1 MNSAYPVMGSPCRVG
16 TVTLRNRVVMAGHG
30 SRFVEW
36 HEHGLS
42 QRQADYLAERAKG
55 GVGLI
60 IQGSGIVHPTGMT
73 FPGINQV
80 WNDSML
86 ESYRLVAD
94 AVHEHGAHIFGQ
106 LSHLGRQGHSWTSH
120 RELWAP
126 SAVADPA
133 SRIVPHAMTHSE
145 IEEVTASYVAAAK
158 RYVAA
163 GFDGLEVYMAHGYLL
178 ASFISPFS
186 NKRDDEYGGSLKN
199 RCRLPLEVFQA
210 VRDAVGD
217 VPVGIRVTS
226 DEFVVGGTVLDEA
239 IEAVDLLLS
248 QTQIDYVSVS
258 VSNYASIE
266 TMIPDMSFPRKPFV
280 ENAAAI
286 RKVARGVPVMTV
298 GRIVTPENAEE
309 ILSTGTADLVCIVR
323 PLIADPEWTNKALD
337 GKRNRIRECI
347 SCNVGCRGGPHRGT
361 PIACLV
367 NPAVGYERTM
377 GVGTLTTA
385 THAKHVVVVGGGPGG
400 LKAAE
405 TAALRGHR
413 VTVVE
418 KQVRTGGMVVTAAAT
433 MPYRAEFAGSV
444 TWLLEEC
451 ERLSVQIITGKEAT
465 PEFLTSLK
473 AEIVV
478 LATGARPGRPA
489 VDGVDLPHVYSV
501 PDAIHSEV
509 KGHHVAVVDCGEA
522 DWKSLTT
529 AECLAARG
537 HRVTI
542 VSPAPAAAEIDA
554 FSKPTLLRRLAAA
567 KVQILEH
574 RSLVSIQ
581 ERNLTLVHGWSKQSE
596 TLPEVDAVVLSW
608 YGVAND
614 ELRLTLENA
623 GFDVHLVGD
632 CLAPRRAIDAIW
644 DGYRLGSTL

>member
-1 MNSAYPVMGSPCRVG
+1 M
-16 TVTLRNRVVMAGHG
+16 
-30 SRFVEW
+30 
-36 HEHGLS
+36 
-42 QRQADYLAERAKG
+42 
-55 GVGLI
+55 
-60 IQGSGIVHPTGMT
+60 
-73 FPGINQV
+73 
-80 WNDSML
+80 
-86 ESYRLVAD
+86 
-94 AVHEHGAHIFGQ
+94 
-106 LSHLGRQGHSWTSH
+106 
-120 RELWAP
+120 
-126 SAVADPA
+126 
-133 SRIVPHAMTHSE
+133 
-145 IEEVTASYVAAAK
+145 
-158 RYVAA
+158 
-163 GFDGLEVYMAHGYLL
+163 
-178 ASFISPFS
+178 
-186 NKRDDEYGGSLKN
+186 
-199 RCRLPLEVFQA
+199 
-210 VRDAVGD
+210 RDAVGD

-418 KQVRTGGMVVTAAAT
+418 KQARTGGRSGV
-433 MPYRAEFAGSV
+433 S
-444 TWLLEEC
+444 
-451 ERLSVQIITGKEAT
+451 
-465 PEFLTSLK
+465 
-473 AEIVV
+473 
-478 LATGARPGRPA
+478 GARQADSEQHPREDNSAEKPQGWLRQVCSTRA
-489 VDGVDLPHVYSV
+489 CSRHAADGH
-501 PDAIHSEV
+501 
-509 KGHHVAVVDCGEA
+509 G
-522 DWKSLTT
+522 
-529 AECLAARG
+529 ARD
-537 HRVTI
+537 R
-542 VSPAPAAAEIDA
+542 AQ
-554 FSKPTLLRRLAAA
+554 RR
-567 KVQILEH
+567 
-574 RSLVSIQ
+574 R
-581 ERNLTLVHGWSKQSE
+581 
-596 TLPEVDAVVLSW
+596 
-608 YGVAND
+608 
-614 ELRLTLENA
+614 
-623 GFDVHLVGD
+623 
-632 CLAPRRAIDAIW
+632 
-644 DGYRLGSTL
+644 

>member
-1 MNSAYPVMGSPCRVG
+1 
-16 TVTLRNRVVMAGHG
+16 
-30 SRFVEW
+30 
-36 HEHGLS
+36 
-42 QRQADYLAERAKG
+42 
-55 GVGLI
+55 
-60 IQGSGIVHPTGMT
+60 
-73 FPGINQV
+73 
-80 WNDSML
+80 
-86 ESYRLVAD
+86 
-94 AVHEHGAHIFGQ
+94 
-106 LSHLGRQGHSWTSH
+106 
-120 RELWAP
+120 
-126 SAVADPA
+126 
-133 SRIVPHAMTHSE
+133 
-145 IEEVTASYVAAAK
+145 
-158 RYVAA
+158 
-163 GFDGLEVYMAHGYLL
+163 
-178 ASFISPFS
+178 
-186 NKRDDEYGGSLKN
+186 
-199 RCRLPLEVFQA
+199 

-266 TMIPDMSFPRKPFV
+266 TMIPDMSFPRQPFV

-309 ILSTGTADLVCIVR
+309 LLSTGTADLVCIVR

-418 KQVRTGGMVVTAAAT
+418 KQARTGGMVVTAAAT

-444 TWLLEEC
+444 TWLHEEC
-451 ERLSVQIITGKEAT
+451 ERLGVQIITGKEAT

-537 HRVTI
+537 HRVTV

-567 KVQILEH
+567 KVDILEH

-614 ELRLTLENA
+614 ELRLTLEKA

>member
-1 MNSAYPVMGSPCRVG
+1 MASPCRVG
-16 TVTLRNRVVMAGHG
+16 SVILRNRVVMAGHG

-80 WNDSML
+80 WSDSML

-266 TMIPDMSFPRKPFV
+266 TMIPDMSFPRQPFV

-323 PLIADPEWTNKALD
+323 PLIADPEWTNKALA
-337 GKRNRIRECI
+337 GKRDRIRECI

-377 GVGTLTTA
+377 GIGTLKMA
-385 THAKHVVVVGGGPGG
+385 TRLKHVVVVGGGPGG

-418 KQVRTGGMVVTAAAT
+418 KQARTGGMVITAAAT

-444 TWLLEEC
+444 TWLHEEC
-451 ERLSVQIITGKEAT
+451 ERLGVQIIAGKEAT
-465 PEFLTSLK
+465 PEYLESLG

-478 LATGARPGRPA
+478 LATGARPGRPGA
-489 VDGVDLPHVYSV
+489 DGIDLPHVYSV
-501 PDAIHSEV
+501 PDAIHSEI
-509 KGHHVAVVDCGEA
+509 KGHHVAIVDCGEA

-537 HRVTI
+537 HRVTV
-542 VSPAPAAAEIDA
+542 VSPVPAAAEIDA

-567 KVQILEH
+567 KVDILEH

-581 ERNLTLVHGWSKQSE
+581 EQSLTLVHGWSKQSE

-614 ELRLTLENA
+614 ELRLPLERA
-623 GFDVHLVGD
+623 GFEVHLVGD

>member
-1 MNSAYPVMGSPCRVG
+1 MNSAYPVLGSPCRVG
-16 TVTLRNRVVMAGHG
+16 TATLRNRVVMAGHG

-42 QRQADYLAERAKG
+42 QRQADYLGERAKG

-80 WNDSML
+80 WSDSML
-86 ESYRLVAD
+86 ESYRLVSD

-133 SRIVPHAMTHSE
+133 SRIVPHAMTHAE
-145 IEEVTASYVAAAK
+145 IAEITASYVAAAK

-186 NKRDDEYGGSLKN
+186 NKRDDDYGGSLKN

-258 VSNYASIE
+258 VSNYVSIE
-266 TMIPDMSFPRKPFV
+266 TMIPDMSFPRQPFV

-309 ILSTGTADLVCIVR
+309 LLSTGTADLVCIVR

-418 KQVRTGGMVVTAAAT
+418 KQARTGGMVVTAAAT

-444 TWLLEEC
+444 TWLHEEC
-451 ERLSVQIITGKEAT
+451 ERLGVQIITGKEAT

-567 KVQILEH
+567 KVDILEH

-581 ERNLTLVHGWSKQSE
+581 ERSLTLVHGWSKQSE

-614 ELRLTLENA
+614 ELRPTLENA

>member
-1 MNSAYPVMGSPCRVG
+1 MTSAYPMMASPCRVG
-16 TVTLRNRVVMAGHG
+16 SVILRNRVVMAGHG

-80 WNDSML
+80 WSDSML

-199 RCRLPLEVFQA
+199 RCRLPLEVFRA

-323 PLIADPEWTNKALD
+323 PLIADPEWTNKALA
-337 GKRNRIRECI
+337 GKRDRIRECI

-377 GVGTLTTA
+377 GIGTLTMA
-385 THAKHVVVVGGGPGG
+385 TQVKHVVVVGGGPGG

-418 KQVRTGGMVVTAAAT
+418 KQARTGGMVVTAAAT

-444 TWLLEEC
+444 TWLHEEC
-451 ERLSVQIITGKEAT
+451 ERLGVQIITGKEAT
-465 PEFLTSLK
+465 PEYLVSLG

-478 LATGARPGRPA
+478 LATGARPGHPG
-489 VDGVDLPHVYSV
+489 VDGIDLPHVYSV

-509 KGHHVAVVDCGEA
+509 KGHHVAIVDCGEA

-537 HRVTI
+537 HRVTV
-542 VSPAPAAAEIDA
+542 VSPVPAAAEIDA

-567 KVQILEH
+567 KVDILEH

-581 ERNLTLVHGWSKQSE
+581 EQSLTLVHGWSKQSE

-614 ELRLTLENA
+614 ELRLPLERA
-623 GFDVHLVGD
+623 GFVVHLAGD

>member
-258 VSNYASIE
+258 VSN
-266 TMIPDMSFPRKPFV
+266 
-280 ENAAAI
+280 
-286 RKVARGVPVMTV
+286 
-298 GRIVTPENAEE
+298 
-309 ILSTGTADLVCIVR
+309 
-323 PLIADPEWTNKALD
+323 
-337 GKRNRIRECI
+337 
-347 SCNVGCRGGPHRGT
+347 SCC
-361 PIACLV
+361 
-367 NPAVGYERTM
+367 
-377 GVGTLTTA
+377 
-385 THAKHVVVVGGGPGG
+385 
-400 LKAAE
+400 
-405 TAALRGHR
+405 
-413 VTVVE
+413 
-418 KQVRTGGMVVTAAAT
+418 
-433 MPYRAEFAGSV
+433 
-444 TWLLEEC
+444 
-451 ERLSVQIITGKEAT
+451 
-465 PEFLTSLK
+465 
-473 AEIVV
+473 
-478 LATGARPGRPA
+478 
-489 VDGVDLPHVYSV
+489 
-501 PDAIHSEV
+501 
-509 KGHHVAVVDCGEA
+509 
-522 DWKSLTT
+522 
-529 AECLAARG
+529 
-537 HRVTI
+537 
-542 VSPAPAAAEIDA
+542 
-554 FSKPTLLRRLAAA
+554 
-567 KVQILEH
+567 
-574 RSLVSIQ
+574 
-581 ERNLTLVHGWSKQSE
+581 
-596 TLPEVDAVVLSW
+596 
-608 YGVAND
+608 
-614 ELRLTLENA
+614 
-623 GFDVHLVGD
+623 
-632 CLAPRRAIDAIW
+632 
-644 DGYRLGSTL
+644 